1 MASIPIIDWPAAV
14 PSCVLPLATSGGPR
28 DNRLSF
34 DTEDK
39 MPPIERPLSS
49 WTPDVYSV
57 ELVPISEAQF
67 AVFEAWF
74 KNDLRF
80 GVYPF
85 KWAHPVTRVLSP
97 WKFVKAD
104 PAYTVRK
111 SRRTPRGS
119 GIRGISIS
127 FTVMSWA
134 GSFGPTYV
142 LQEGVDDVLQ
152 EQADRILE
160 SEGFTFN
167 G

>member
-1 MASIPIIDWPAAV
+1 M
-14 PSCVLPLATSGGPR
+14 
-28 DNRLSF
+28 
-34 DTEDK
+34 
-39 MPPIERPLSS
+39 
-49 WTPDVYSV
+49 
-57 ELVPISEAQF
+57 
-67 AVFEAWF
+67 
-74 KNDLRF
+74 
-80 GVYPF
+80 
-85 KWAHPVTRVLSP
+85 
-97 WKFVKAD
+97 
-104 PAYTVRK
+104 RK

-160 SEGFTFN
+160 SEGFAFN